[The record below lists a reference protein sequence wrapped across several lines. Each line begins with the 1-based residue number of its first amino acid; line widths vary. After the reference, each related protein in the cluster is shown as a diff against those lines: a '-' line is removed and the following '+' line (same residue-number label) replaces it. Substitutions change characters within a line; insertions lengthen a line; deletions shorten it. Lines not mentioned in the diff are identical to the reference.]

1 MADRSKAMIRVE
13 NLTAGYGDEVII
25 EDVSFEVA
33 RGEVFVIAGSSG
45 VGKSTLLKHMI
56 GLHRPLS
63 GKVFIGGED
72 MMAAEGEDRLRI
84 LSQIGVTYQ
93 MDALFGSMSLL
104 ENVRLAL
111 QELTDLPIEAMELIA
126 LMKLQLVGL
135 EAAANMMPSELSG
148 GMRKRAA
155 IARAMALDP
164 QALFLDEPW
173 RGLDPITTAGLE
185 DLILRLAHN
194 LEITFVIV
202 SHELSSILT
211 VADRVG
217 LLDAELKNF
226 VAVGDPRQL
235 KESSA
240 DARVQRFFNPR
251 SKPDA
256 AA

>member
-1 MADRSKAMIRVE
+1 MADQSQAMIRVE

-72 MMAAEGEDRLRI
+72 MVAAEGEDRLRI

-111 QELTDLPIEAMELIA
+111 QELTDLPTEAMELIA

-235 KESSA
+235 KESST